1 MFVFHGFGQQQY
13 SIDRRPLKKSRRLT
27 VKESLHY
34 RKIAKAEKKQVSKM
48 EIMNDKTDKLAKE
61 YAKTKQTKKVQKR
74 MKESRKMA
82 NKFNKGEPQVSD
94 YLTLKYKIRKLYGRL
109 F

>member
-1 MFVFHGFGQQQY
+1 M
-13 SIDRRPLKKSRRLT
+13 RPLTKSRRLT
-27 VKESLHY
+27 VKEYLHH
-34 RKIAKAEKKQVSKM
+34 RKIVKTEKKQVSKM
-48 EIMNDKTDKLAKE
+48 ETMDDKTDKLAKK

-94 YLTLKYKIRKLYGRL
+94 YLTFKYKIKKLYGRL